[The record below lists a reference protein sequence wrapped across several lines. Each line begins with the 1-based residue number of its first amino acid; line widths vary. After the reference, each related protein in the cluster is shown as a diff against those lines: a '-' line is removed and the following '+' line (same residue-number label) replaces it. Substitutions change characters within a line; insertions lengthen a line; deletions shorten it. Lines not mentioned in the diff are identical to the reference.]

1 MWDIGY
7 RYRAY
12 IVRCVSIL
20 FSILYKIQDTR
31 YKKQGGWNRNQL
43 TGTWNMEHLACCML
57 DVGRWKY

>member
-20 FSILYKIQDTR
+20 FSILYKIQEARRLEPEPIDR
-31 YKKQGGWNRNQL
+31 
-43 TGTWNMEHLACCML
+43 NMEHGTSYML
-57 DVGRWKY
+57 HVGRWTY